1 MEKPPSKTRNMTKQ
15 SKTSDTK
22 SKVNPNKMTPE
33 DLQTALV
40 KKRECE
46 ARALKIVERLI
57 ENPVPAQWFIYSLK
71 YISLNH
77 LEDIIEER
85 SIVKQCGY
93 PICNGVIKMSPKQQY
108 SISTKSNKVYD
119 ITERKK
125 FCTDK
130 CYKASIFV
138 KEQMLTSPLWLRDKE
153 VIPEFKLL
161 AWEAAGV
168 PGLEIEFGLSKLDI
182 EPSEPIFTSIN
193 EFCESSI
200 SDELPNT
207 FEEIHQ
213 PGSFME
219 ENTVPVAS
227 KPVRPTV
234 KAKND
239 VQQADHVRINRKL
252 IESKFSELIDEDAHY
267 KLSKHQLKMLAIN
280 DKNHV
285 NESKQISVECLRQRL
300 ENRRKAMEK
309 LKNDKKTEQTTQEKT
324 NNIENKNKIP
334 ELEPGKS
341 GIAELEPAKTVV
353 SKLEPGKAEM
363 SELETGMAELGFEK
377 TGSAEVELSNF
388 GPVELE
394 ARKTEKAELEQGK
407 TGITELE
414 TDIARMA
421 ELKIRKTEMAELATG
436 TKMAKLEPVKVETA
450 ELEPVEAGKVDLES
464 NKMGMSELGFERI
477 ETKTANPKIES
488 QNPGKNPLPSEIP
501 ILPSTQLAINY
512 VETSLTEWFTIDS
525 LIFLYGEE
533 FVKKNLSTQ
542 TETVRQVLT
551 GALTTS
557 KSLEQNEEY
566 IKLCKKIDYLEL
578 REEQENSKIVNQNL
592 KPLPDYRMLRA
603 DSKRLIVKV
612 RSFYHGSME
621 IPEPD
626 YSESEP
632 DSDDDEED
640 APAPVSLCPTVDK
653 HSQNVLRR
661 RIVCNCLNK
670 IVPGLL
676 QTFGLSS
683 HDMGTEI
690 RALIGTFRLT
700 AKNITFKPIHLNLL
714 GLIILKIMAEKNKG
728 LMKLMQEST
737 AVKYS
742 NLLLDIYKL
751 PPGYL
756 ELFVINLLKIEN
768 IVKIHCQFSN

>member
-33 DLQTALV
+33 DLQAALV

-71 YISLNH
+71 YLSLNH

-108 SISTKSNKVYD
+108 AISTKSNKVYD

-138 KEQMLTSPLWLRDKE
+138 KEQMLRSPLWLRDKE

-213 PGSFME
+213 PGSFLE
-219 ENTVPVAS
+219 ENTVPVTS

-239 VQQADHVRINRKL
+239 VLQADHVRINRKL

-285 NESKQISVECLRQRL
+285 DESKQISVECLRQRL

-309 LKNDKKTEQTTQEKT
+309 LKNDKKTEQTTRQET

-334 ELEPGKS
+334 ELKPGKS
-341 GIAELEPAKTVV
+341 GMTELEPAKTEV
-353 SKLEPGKAEM
+353 SELEPGKTEM
-363 SELETGMAELGFEK
+363 SELETGMAELGLEK
-377 TGSAEVELSNF
+377 TGSAEVEPGKIEL
-388 GPVELE
+388 VESEL
-394 ARKTEKAELEQGK
+394 RKTEKAELEPGK
-407 TGITELE
+407 TGITDFE
-414 TDIARMA
+414 TDKTRMA
-421 ELKIRKTEMAELATG
+421 IGNTKMAELATG
-436 TKMAKLEPVKVETA
+436 TKMAKLEPVKVEIA
-450 ELEPVEAGKVDLES
+450 ELEPVKAGKVDLEPH
-464 NKMGMSELGFERI
+464 KMGMIEVGSERI
-477 ETKTANPKIES
+477 GIKTAIPKIES
-488 QNPGKNPLPSEIP
+488 QNPSKKPLPSEIP

-533 FVKKNLSTQ
+533 FVKRNLSTQ

-551 GALTTS
+551 SALTTS

-603 DSKRLIVKV
+603 DNKRLIVKV

-632 DSDDDEED
+632 DSDDDEGD
-640 APAPVSLCPTVDK
+640 TPAPVSLCPTVDK

-661 RIVCNCLNK
+661 RILCNCLNK

-700 AKNITFKPIHLNLL
+700 AKNIIFKPIHLNLL